1 MVEGAGQ
8 AVCVAG
14 SWRRSLAKRLINL
27 TGCTTFPLS
36 FSLSAVPS
44 SPPESPQCDVLGST
58 SIYITWSPPDIDGQN
73 GKIKGY
79 KVFYISVDELYGKSV
94 IPSPPLLPLSP
105 LFPCYPVCLVP
116 NCLARKLL

>member
-1 MVEGAGQ
+1 MQQEEKVARGAGGWLG
-8 AVCVAG
+8 VCGRQLAPESGKTFNKLDWVQPPP
-14 SWRRSLAKRLINL
+14 SLS
-27 TGCTTFPLS
+27 LS

-79 KVFYISVDELYGKSV
+79 KVFYISVDELYGKSAV
-94 IPSPPLLPLSP
+94 PSPSLP
-105 LFPCYPVCLVP
+105 LFP
-116 NCLARKLL
+116 

>member
-1 MVEGAGQ
+1 MCGRQLAPESGKTFNKLDWVHPPP
-8 AVCVAG
+8 
-14 SWRRSLAKRLINL
+14 SLSI
-27 TGCTTFPLS
+27 S

-79 KVFYISVDELYGKSV
+79 KVFYISVDELYGKSAV
-94 IPSPPLLPLSP
+94 PSPSLPSFP
-105 LFPCYPVCLVP
+105 LFFCYPVCLVP
-116 NCLARKLL
+116 NCLARKSL